1 MSSSGHIRRR
11 ILDLVERR
19 HRRAM
24 KWAWDEDI
32 YDQLSIP
39 WQEFMEQLNLLQHQG
54 LVSIKVFDREKYGKF
69 VQITDLGRERL
80 EQAGDPHLQ
89 D

>member
-1 MSSSGHIRRR
+1 MSAHVRRR
-11 ILDLVERR
+11 ILDLVAQR

-24 KWAWDEDI
+24 KYAWDEDI
-32 YDQLSIP
+32 YDQLNIP
-39 WQEFMEQLNLLQHQG
+39 WQEFMEQLNLLQQQG
-54 LVSIKVFDREKYGKF
+54 LVSIRIFDREKYGKF

-80 EQAGDPHLQ
+80 ERAGGPHFQ